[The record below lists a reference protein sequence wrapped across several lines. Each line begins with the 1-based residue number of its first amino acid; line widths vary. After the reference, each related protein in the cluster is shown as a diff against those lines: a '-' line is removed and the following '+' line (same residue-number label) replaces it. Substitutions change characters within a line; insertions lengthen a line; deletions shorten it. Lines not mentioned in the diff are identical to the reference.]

1 VGHVT
6 LLVATGL
13 RREARLMAGRGIV
26 VIAGGGD
33 SERLERELEVLAG
46 SASAIL
52 SSGLAGALAPDLR
65 PGDVVIGTASASL
78 DANGLD
84 DSSAAFGRE
93 LGRHV
98 PNARTGLVWASD
110 RPVADAAEKKAIHG
124 ATGALAV
131 DMESHIAARVAARH
145 RLPFAALRV
154 ISDAADVN
162 LPHAALAGMR
172 PDGGIAL
179 GAILSSLAQNP
190 AQLPALIRVG
200 RDAAR
205 AFRVLG
211 GLHDMLRGRGIGS
224 LDPRQLTLDMA

>member
-1 VGHVT
+1 VT

-13 RREARLMAGRGIV
+13 RREARLMAGPGIV

-33 SERLERELEVLAG
+33 SQRLERELEILAG

-65 PGDVVIGTASASL
+65 PGDIVIGTDCASFNATGP
-78 DANGLD
+78 DE
-84 DSSAAFGRE
+84 SSAAFGRE

-98 PNARTGLVWASD
+98 PNARAGLVWAGD
-110 RPVADAAEKKAIHG
+110 HPVADAAEKAAIHRE
-124 ATGALAV
+124 TGALAV

-154 ISDAADVN
+154 ISDAADVS
-162 LPHAALAGMR
+162 LPPAALAGMQ

-200 RDAAR
+200 RDATR

-211 GLHDMLRGRGIGS
+211 GLHDMLRGRGIGR